1 MLLRI
6 NGETKEFE
14 KNMGI
19 IDLLSGLGITQNIII
34 ELNGEIIKK
43 DNWNEIMLKD
53 NDIIEIVSIVGGG

>member
-53 NDIIEIVSIVGGG
+53 NDILEIVSIVGGG